1 LGDIVNV
8 REAIRAEIEL
18 KRPGERLLPIRAMA
32 KRLGVSPGT
41 VQSAVKALAAE
52 GLLDTHVGRGTFVAA
67 PPGTHGVRR
76 VTILRDDEPSPHE
89 EAILRALQAA
99 GSARKLHTLAMGFSD
114 IDHAIESVSAL
125 NPSDAFVV
133 RSFAGPFPVK
143 LLERLRSLSR
153 AVVVADSRVSGID
166 VDVVSTDFH
175 QLIPTALRH
184 LIGLRHRDLLLVSA
198 EGPEYRQGW
207 ADDFLR
213 QLAWHGLPDGAE
225 RALFAQAPSY
235 DVYAARTSAVFS
247 ERLAA
252 GALPPFSAVITPN
265 CPAAQGVLDACA
277 RHGLDVPGDVSVVA
291 IDLPD
296 LDARYTERL
305 TMVGRTAKRIAET
318 IYETIA
324 LRWEHPD
331 APYAV
336 RREPPELVVRS
347 TTAPPRGS

>member
-1 LGDIVNV
+1 M

-18 KRPGERLLPIRAMA
+18 KRPGERLLPIRTLA

-41 VQSAVKALAAE
+41 VHKTVKDLTAE
-52 GLLDTHVGRGTFVAA
+52 GVLETHVGRGTFVVL
-67 PPGTHGVRR
+67 PPGTQGVRR
-76 VTILRDDEPSPHE
+76 VTILRDDQPSAHE
-89 EAILRALQAA
+89 EMILRALQTA
-99 GSARKLHTLAMGFSD
+99 GSARKLHTLAMGFSA
-114 IDHAIESVSAL
+114 IDHAIDLVSAL
-125 NPSDAFVV
+125 TPGDAFVV

-175 QLIPTALRH
+175 QLIPTALQH
-184 LIGLRHRDLLLVSA
+184 LAGLGHRDLLLVAAQNRESC
-198 EGPEYRQGW
+198 RGW

-213 QLAWHGLPDGAE
+213 QLAWHGLPGGAE
-225 RALFAQAPSY
+225 RVLCANARA
-235 DVYAARTSAVFS
+235 DDTAASQTAAVLS
-247 ERLAA
+247 ERLTD
-252 GALPPFSAVITPN
+252 GTLPSFTAIITPS

-277 RHGLDVPGDVSVVA
+277 RHRLDVPGDVSVVA

-305 TMVGRTAKRIAET
+305 TMVGRTARQIAET
-318 IYETIA
+318 IYDTIA
-324 LRWEHPD
+324 RRWEHPD

-347 TTAPPRGS
+347 STAPPRTR